1 MDPEYGH
8 HINPVS
14 RLIQVMQMRNEP
26 EPVFK
31 LLGEQGASRY
41 KIFIIE
47 VTCLNFREE
56 GTGPN
61 KKLAKRA
68 AAEAMLNQIGYVKSM
83 PQPGKS
89 ILKRK
94 EAQGIFLKA
103 ECYIFLN
110 PPKVKIARLAPPSPL
125 KLHPQPWCGNH
136 ENNEADSAKKNAYN
150 YGLGKEGVEKTPMC
164 RVAELARYNK
174 LKHEYLV
181 LKEGQEFQSS
191 GASIKKAQQAAASVA
206 LDQTTLPI
214 PPIKTKKKRDDIN
227 PVILLHQVASRLNI
241 TLQCSDQMV
250 QLPVPAPA
258 SLNLPVKLPSP
269 PQPISMLQLHTHPIK
284 NAAQKPQLLSA
295 MPSPAP
301 YKWPFVSP
309 ATVCPPPF
317 AFLPPNS
324 REFYR
329 PSSNPYC
336 NGQNNVLNNQSNCVQ
351 NGNSSRPANYLMSM
365 PPPPLLNGA
374 YKQFCQPLFGG
385 MNGLR
390 SRVLMPKM
398 QHQTIYKAVVRLS
411 DGSEHVTTGP
421 NKQMAKSSAATKA
434 LFHLRPLLEK
444 LDAELAASKE
454 SQRNG
459 QASAVE
465 EQDLSKITSQ
475 EESPRETNSLM
486 STNSTDS
493 FDDGISSETSNTN
506 SSDSSEADKSEEVN
520 QTVSNEHKNDNSAE
534 LKNEVVF
541 KKKKKTKSIISQI
554 HERALRLK
562 MNVEFEVYSSR
573 KGEPHNRKYTLCCR
587 MTSPTDSVVPIV
599 AEGEGGSK
607 KQAKE
612 DACRKIFEKIKGI
625 ENDPLRLASLIVKNE
640 KKQHFPSVPKEN
652 KRKTIIK
659 DKKMDPEYGHHI
671 NPVSRLIQV
680 TQMRNEP
687 EPVFKL
693 LGEQGASR
701 YKIFIIEVTCLNFRE
716 EGTGPNKK
724 LAKRAAAEAMLNQI
738 GYVKSMPQPGK
749 SILKRKEAQG
759 IF

>member
-1 MDPEYGH
+1 MTTSDVRIDTRLNQFLWSKGVRNLPFYVRVRLSRRRNDDEDSPQNLYTLVTHVPVTSFKRLTNVNVESEELFQKAGH
-8 HINPVS
+8 
-14 RLIQVMQMRNEP
+14 
-26 EPVFK
+26 
-31 LLGEQGASRY
+31 
-41 KIFIIE
+41 IFI
-47 VTCLNFREE
+47 
-56 GTGPN
+56 
-61 KKLAKRA
+61 
-68 AAEAMLNQIGYVKSM
+68 
-83 PQPGKS
+83 
-89 ILKRK
+89 
-94 EAQGIFLKA
+94 
-103 ECYIFLN
+103 
-110 PPKVKIARLAPPSPL
+110 
-125 KLHPQPWCGNH
+125 
-136 ENNEADSAKKNAYN
+136 
-150 YGLGKEGVEKTPMC
+150 
-164 RVAELARYNK
+164 
-174 LKHEYLV
+174 LKHEYVLLDESGPAHKKKFTVKLV

-206 LDQTTLPI
+206 LEQTTLPI

-284 NAAQKPQLLSA
+284 NAGIPPTHLPPPALPAQKPQLLSA

-374 YKQFCQPLFGG
+374 YKQFCQPL
-385 MNGLR
+385 L
-390 SRVLMPKM
+390 V
-398 QHQTIYKAVVRLS
+398 HQTIYKAVVRLS
-411 DGSEHVTTGP
+411 DGSEHVTTGQISKWLRAVLLLSYQP
-421 NKQMAKSSAATKA
+421 QSHQPKLLSAVSQVENFTSAFSFSRLSSRKFLSLSRQPGLNSSRPANYLSSGAVA

-562 MNVEFEVYSSR
+562 MNVEFEIVVE

-680 TQMRNEP
+680 MQMRNEP

-693 LGEQGASR
+693 LGEQGPVATKFSSL
-701 YKIFIIEVTCLNFRE
+701 KLLVSIFERKALDLT
-716 EGTGPNKK
+716 
-724 LAKRAAAEAMLNQI
+724 
-738 GYVKSMPQPGK
+738 KSW
-749 SILKRKEAQG
+749 LKELLLRLC
-759 IF
+759 